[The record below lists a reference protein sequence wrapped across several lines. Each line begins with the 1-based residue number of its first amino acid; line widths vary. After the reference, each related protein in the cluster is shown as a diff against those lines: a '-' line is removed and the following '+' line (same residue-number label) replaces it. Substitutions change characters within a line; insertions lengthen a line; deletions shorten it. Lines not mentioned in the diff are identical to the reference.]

1 MYLDNTFLKKKFNFP
16 PKHTVLKMAVDY
28 IQELLNLNQH
38 KRVFIGLDSFGKEEV
53 LVELATHFGMYI
65 VVD

>member
-1 MYLDNTFLKKKFNFP
+1 
-16 PKHTVLKMAVDY
+16 MAVDY

-38 KRVFIGLDSFGKEEV
+38 KRVFIGLESFGKEEV